1 MQTEIN
7 TLSVKIEA
15 QIEVTQSSF
24 KDITGKEASE
34 DDIKN
39 AGSEIAEPSGVVNT
53 GRPEISA
60 TDSAIIKMKTLTS
73 HKGTCEKV

>member
-15 QIEVTQSSF
+15 QIVVTQSSF

-34 DDIKN
+34 DDVKN
-39 AGSEIAEPSGVVNT
+39 AGSEIAEPSGGVNT

-73 HKGTCEKV
+73 YKGTCEKV